1 MFDHNLLL
9 QSCTMADTNTLVST
23 AKTSDTGLRAL
34 LHPLVLLTISD
45 YITRHTLRLQ
55 TQPIVGALLGQ
66 QNGREV
72 SIEHAYEV
80 KIMSDS
86 ATSEPKLDQSWFAD
100 RLQQYKDV
108 HKAPVLDLVG
118 WWTTCPSSGP
128 TAPMLGIHREVMS
141 GYNESALLVAFHPAR
156 ILAGETAGGKL
167 PLTIY
172 ESVYESGKSGDV
184 EIQSEMQIDAGEG
197 NAEELEF
204 KFRELAYEV
213 VTGEAEM
220 IGVDF
225 VARGSGNAGVV
236 DGSAKAGRAEGR
248 APVKGETKSKE
259 KDKGKAKMAEGQR
272 GTAPVSAEDSSVLS
286 AEDEER
292 TYLHLFRSYQLT
304 LVTDSITRLI
314 VIAFLSTRANA
325 IKMLHSRILLLRSYL
340 AQLPPSYLT
349 GSDSTALATQ
359 PATTSSSAPI
369 SHPLLRSIQS
379 LLTRLPLLI
388 PPDIEAFKRE
398 SLAEKS
404 DVSLVALLGSL
415 GQSIKEARELGAK
428 FGVVENGR
436 QSNNRKGGFPLMGG
450 GGGFGASVG
459 FEEGGDLAE
468 GPRESMWS

>member
-1 MFDHNLLL
+1 
-9 QSCTMADTNTLVST
+9 MADPNPLVST
-23 AKTSDTGLRAL
+23 TKTSDVGLRAL

-45 YITRHTLRLQ
+45 YITRHTLRQQ

-80 KIMSDS
+80 KILSDP
-86 ATSEPKLDQSWFAD
+86 TTLEPKLDLAWFVD

-108 HKAPVLDLVG
+108 HKAPALDLVG

-128 TAPMLGIHREVMS
+128 TAPMLGIHREVMK
-141 GYNESALLVAFHPAR
+141 GHNESALLVAFHPAK

-172 ESVYESGKSGDV
+172 ESVYESGKGGGVEVQGD
-184 EIQSEMQIDAGEG
+184 MQIDGEEG

-204 KFRELAYEV
+204 KFRELGYEV

-225 VARGSGNAGVV
+225 VARGGGNAGAV
-236 DGSAKAGRAEGR
+236 DGTTKPKTAEVRAQLDE
-248 APVKGETKSKE
+248 ETKNKG
-259 KDKGKAKMAEGQR
+259 KDKGKGKTVDGQR
-272 GTAPVSAEDSSVLS
+272 ETAPVTAEDSNVLS

-292 TYLHLFRSYQLT
+292 TCSLFSSSCQFDFDIDIDTY
-304 LVTDSITRLI
+304 LI

-349 GSDSTALATQ
+349 GSDSPAPATQ
-359 PATTSSSAPI
+359 PPTTSSSAPV

-379 LLTRLPLLI
+379 LLTHLPLLI
-388 PPDIEAFKRE
+388 PPDIEAFERE

-428 FGVVENGR
+428 FGLVENAR
-436 QSNNRKGGFPLMGG
+436 QNNRKGGFGLMGG
-450 GGGFGASVG
+450 GGGFGAGVG
-459 FEEGGDLAE
+459 FEEGGPFED
-468 GPRESMWS
+468 GSRESMWS

>member
-1 MFDHNLLL
+1 M
-9 QSCTMADTNTLVST
+9 
-23 AKTSDTGLRAL
+23 G
-34 LHPLVLLTISD
+34 
-45 YITRHTLRLQ
+45 
-55 TQPIVGALLGQ
+55 
-66 QNGREV
+66 
-72 SIEHAYEV
+72 
-80 KIMSDS
+80 DS
-86 ATSEPKLDQSWFAD
+86 ANSEPKLDQSWFVD

-108 HKAPVLDLVG
+108 HKAPALDLVG

-128 TAPMLGIHREVMS
+128 IAPMLGIHREVMS
-141 GYNESALLVAFHPAR
+141 GYNESALLVAFHPAK

-172 ESVYESGKSGDV
+172 ESVYESGKSGDA
-184 EIQSEMQIDAGEG
+184 EIQSEMQIDGEED

-204 KFRELAYEV
+204 KFRELGYEV

-225 VARGSGNAGVV
+225 VARGSGNAGLV
-236 DGSAKAGRAEGR
+236 DGIAKAGKAEAR
-248 APVKGETKSKE
+248 TQVDGEMKRTQVDGEMKSKG
-259 KDKGKAKMAEGQR
+259 KDKGKGKTTEGQR
-272 GTAPVSAEDSSVLS
+272 ETAPINAEDSSVLS

-292 TYLHLFRSYQLT
+292 TCLLLSSAYQLAVVIDT
-304 LVTDSITRLI
+304 NTCFI

-325 IKMLHSRILLLRSYL
+325 IKMLHSRILLLKSYL

-349 GSDSTALATQ
+349 GSDSTAPATQ

-388 PPDIEAFKRE
+388 PPDIEVFERE

-436 QSNNRKGGFPLMGG
+436 QTNRKGGFASMGA
-450 GGGFGASVG
+450 GGGFGMSAG
-459 FEEGGDLAE
+459 FEEGGDNEE